1 MPPLVNKTTLP
12 PFKEVGIFYL
22 GDDMS
27 SKTTVVTLNVDE
39 LFTET
44 NRTKLEKALNLS
56 DMEILQIVVNAPV
69 QYLKREKLPS
79 VNASVMS
86 ITIGTTI
93 DLSALGGIVA
103 DQTDPLTT
111 IEGAVSKGVELLYD
125 KQCSMLQQ
133 FFVIH

>member
-1 MPPLVNKTTLP
+1 
-12 PFKEVGIFYL
+12 
-22 GDDMS
+22 MS

-56 DMEILQIVVNAPV
+56 NMEILQIVVNAPV
-69 QYLKREKLPS
+69 QYLKREKLPTVS
-79 VNASVMS
+79 DSIMS

-93 DLSALGGIVA
+93 DLSALGDIVA

-111 IEGAVSKGVELLYD
+111 IEDAVSKGVELLYD

>member
-1 MPPLVNKTTLP
+1 
-12 PFKEVGIFYL
+12 
-22 GDDMS
+22 MS

-56 DMEILQIVVNAPV
+56 DAKILQIVVNAPV
-69 QYLKREKLPS
+69 QYLKREKLPT
-79 VNASVMS
+79 VNDSIMS
-86 ITIGTTI
+86 ITIGTTV
-93 DLSALGGIVA
+93 DLSALGDIVA
-103 DQTDPLTT
+103 DQTDALTT
-111 IEGAVSKGVELLYD
+111 IEGMVSKGVELLYN

>member
-1 MPPLVNKTTLP
+1 
-12 PFKEVGIFYL
+12 
-22 GDDMS
+22 MS

-56 DMEILQIVVNAPV
+56 DAKILQIVVTTPV
-69 QYLKREKLPS
+69 QYLKREKIPS
-79 VNASVMS
+79 VNDSIMS

-93 DLSALGGIVA
+93 DLFALGDIVA

>member
-1 MPPLVNKTTLP
+1 
-12 PFKEVGIFYL
+12 
-22 GDDMS
+22 MS

-69 QYLKREKLPS
+69 QYLKREKIPIVDDS
-79 VNASVMS
+79 IMF
-86 ITIGTTI
+86 ITIGTTV
-93 DLSALGGIVA
+93 DLSALGEIIA
-103 DQTDPLTT
+103 DQTDNLTT
-111 IEGAVSKGVELLYD
+111 IEGMVSKGIELLYN

>member
-1 MPPLVNKTTLP
+1 
-12 PFKEVGIFYL
+12 
-22 GDDMS
+22 MS
-27 SKTTVVTLNVDE
+27 SKTTVVILNVDE

-69 QYLKREKLPS
+69 QYLKREKIPS
-79 VNASVMS
+79 VNDSIMS

>member
-1 MPPLVNKTTLP
+1 
-12 PFKEVGIFYL
+12 
-22 GDDMS
+22 MS
-27 SKTTVVTLNVDE
+27 SKTTVVIFNVDE

-56 DMEILQIVVNAPV
+56 DIKILQIVVNAPV
-69 QYLKREKLPS
+69 QYLKREKIPT
-79 VNASVMS
+79 VNDAIMS

-93 DLSALGGIVA
+93 DLSALGDIVA

-111 IEGAVSKGVELLYD
+111 IEDMVSKGVELLYD

>member
-1 MPPLVNKTTLP
+1 
-12 PFKEVGIFYL
+12 
-22 GDDMS
+22 MS
-27 SKTTVVTLNVDE
+27 NKTTVVTLNTDE

-56 DMEILQIVVNAPV
+56 DAKILQIVVNVPV
-69 QYLKREKLPS
+69 QYVRREKLPVVDDS
-79 VNASVMS
+79 IMF
-86 ITIGTTI
+86 ITIGTTV
-93 DLSALGGIVA
+93 DLSALGEIIA

-111 IEGAVSKGVELLYD
+111 IEGMVSKGVELLYT

>member
-1 MPPLVNKTTLP
+1 
-12 PFKEVGIFYL
+12 
-22 GDDMS
+22 MS
-27 SKTTVVTLNVDE
+27 SKTTVVILNVDE
-39 LFTET
+39 LFTKT

-56 DMEILQIVVNAPV
+56 DIKILQIVVNAPV
-69 QYLKREKLPS
+69 QYLKREKIPT
-79 VNASVMS
+79 VNDAIMS

-93 DLSALGGIVA
+93 DLSALGDIVA

-111 IEGAVSKGVELLYD
+111 IEDMVSKGVELLYD